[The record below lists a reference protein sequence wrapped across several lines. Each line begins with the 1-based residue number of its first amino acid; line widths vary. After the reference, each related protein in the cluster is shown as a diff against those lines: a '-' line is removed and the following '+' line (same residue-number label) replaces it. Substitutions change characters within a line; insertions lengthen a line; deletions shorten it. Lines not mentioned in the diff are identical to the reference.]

1 MISQLLDQ
9 VRKYHLSAPESFFSA
24 GIDTLETCYN
34 GIGPEC
40 WPKLLRKMV
49 SELLQLF
56 AAGALVHDFEFSQG
70 EKSYRHFTQAN
81 CRLAWNCMILA
92 FVGPV
97 RLIRPIRK
105 NRMKLALLGGM
116 LGVLCQIWGYSAY
129 KSGGKNV

>member
-1 MISQLLDQ
+1 MVAELLNK
-9 VRKYHLSAPESFFSA
+9 VREYHLSAPESFFSA

-70 EKSYRHFTQAN
+70 EKSYKHFTQAN

-97 RLIRPIRK
+97 RLIRPVRQ
-105 NRMKLALLGGM
+105 NRLKLAFLGIT
-116 LGVLCQIWGYSAY
+116 LGVVCQIFGYAAY
-129 KSGGKNV
+129 KRGE

>member
-92 FVGPV
+92 FAGPV
-97 RLIRPIRK
+97 RLVRPVRQ
-105 NRMKLALLGGM
+105 NRLKLALLGI
-116 LGVLCQIWGYSAY
+116 LLAVACQIWGYKPY
-129 KSGGKNV
+129 KAGGKNV

>member
-1 MISQLLDQ
+1 MISQLFDQ
-9 VRKYHLSAPESFFSA
+9 VRRYHLSAPESFYSA
-24 GIDTLETCYN
+24 ESGTLEMCYN

-40 WPKLLRKMV
+40 WPKLLRQMV

-56 AAGALVHDFEFSQG
+56 AAGALVHDFEFSLEQ
-70 EKSYRHFTQAN
+70 KSYKHFTQAN
-81 CRLAWNCMILA
+81 CRLAWNCVILA

-97 RLIRPIRK
+97 RLIRPNRQ
-105 NRMKLALLGGM
+105 NRMKLALLGVM